1 MAADWPLSGHPL
13 RGVRVVELTHVA
25 AGPFAGMLLADLGAD
40 VVKLEPPTG
49 DQMRSWPPIA
59 EDTETGEQFSHNF
72 ASVNRNKRSVVV
84 DLKDTGHGVSPARG
98 RSWPRPTSWSRT
110 TDRACSTGSGS
121 ATTRSPATVTAGSST
136 ARSPATA

>member
-59 EDTETGEQFSHNF
+59 EDAETGEQFSHNF
-72 ASVNRNKRSVVV
+72 ASVM
-84 DLKDTGHGVSPARG
+84 TA
-98 RSWPRPTSWSRT
+98 
-110 TDRACSTGSGS
+110 
-121 ATTRSPATVTAGSST
+121 TAGCLPMRCRSCCPQGASHARTSSPSAVST
-136 ARSPATA
+136 WINLMRLASMC

>member
-59 EDTETGEQFSHNF
+59 EDAETGEQFSHNF

-84 DLKDTGHGVSPARG
+84 DLKDTGGHGGSRPREGARG
-98 RSWPRPTSWSRT
+98 RGRRGGGELPAGRARPARARLRRGHPRP
-110 TDRACSTGSGS
+110 
-121 ATTRSPATVTAGSST
+121 
-136 ARSPATA
+136 